1 MLTTAAGRFC
11 YFNRPGSPGGG
22 GNPPTVMQENIGFNF
37 PGERSAEPFFT
48 FYEENGTSYTWQLFE
63 SPPIPPPYSF
73 TQIAS
78 GSDVITKISESFTK
92 TYYGETIVDYYFYF
106 RVTVSNG
113 SGSATL
119 DSSVIQNVI
128 PT

>member
-22 GNPPTVMQENIGFNF
+22 NFPTVMQENIGFNF
-37 PGERSAEPFFT
+37 PGERNAQAFFT
-48 FYEENGTSYTWQLFE
+48 FYEENGTSYTWELFE
-63 SPPIPPPYSF
+63 SPDPPPSF
-73 TQIAS
+73 SFVQIAS
-78 GSDVITKISESFTK
+78 GSDVITKISETLTI
-92 TYYGETIVDYYFYF
+92 TYYGETVYDYYFFF

-119 DSSVIQNVI
+119 DSTFIQNVF